1 MSDLYLGSGLYLGK
15 HLDSNG
21 MLGALYRHQ
30 LSDLITHTFICG
42 GSGSGKTVM
51 GKAILEEAAVQG
63 IPSII
68 VDLKG
73 DLSSLALAF
82 GELGA
87 PALAPWVE
95 VEDKS
100 TLGRAALAEANS
112 FRKRLWDWGLAETN
126 VREFSNRVAVEIF
139 TPRSELGRRVSI
151 PLISSPPADINKL
164 LEADPDTAAVMVTSM
179 AEALVRR
186 VIPAGQRDRE
196 TDFVTALIEYA
207 WRTGVDLTGETGL
220 GQLVSMILEPP
231 FATIGVLG
239 IDDHIPENRRQKLAQ
254 AVNGQL
260 VGAAANW
267 VRGEE
272 MSIDKLVGANRV
284 DGKTQLSV
292 ISLAHITD
300 FEDQSFVVAQVA
312 FAINAWMRKQGSAP
326 GGNRPRLLFFLD
338 EIGGGGG
345 KTAFYPTYPYTS
357 TCKPALNILVKQ
369 GRAFGVGCILATQNP
384 GDIDYKGLS
393 NCATWIVGKLQ
404 TKRDRDKVREGLTDA
419 EFSPS
424 DLAKKI
430 ARPKTGEFM
439 LLNKEGDVHFIKE
452 RWLLTYH
459 CTLSPEQLRRYKA
472 KGLAPYEGSLN
483 TDIAFED
490 VAQTIQSDEQEQ
502 IESLWN
508 DAKDA
513 IGQAC
518 NLLEQIL
525 DHDIGSDKARLWLSL
540 LRDPD
545 GFNRRLQEAQRQL
558 AERVE
563 AASLSRRT
571 MAQEPHG
578 LMTLLAE
585 KRPVSQDPSVSD
597 TRTIPSPA
605 SATLPGDSLLV
616 EDDGSVTY
624 QGRKF
629 QLYRRYAGKSVVFIE
644 AEGELRFSIEGKML
658 SKSFKL

>member
-1 MSDLYLGSGLYLGK
+1 MPSEQ
-15 HLDSNG
+15 
-21 MLGALYRHQ
+21 YRHK

-51 GKAILEEAAVQG
+51 GKAIIEESALRGV
-63 IPSII
+63 PSII

-82 GELGA
+82 GELTA
-87 PALAPWVE
+87 PAIAPWIE
-95 VEDKS
+95 VEDRV
-100 TLGRAALAEANS
+100 TLGRAALAEANT
-112 FRKRLWDWGLAETN
+112 FRKRLWDWGFAEAN
-126 VREFSNRVAVEIF
+126 VREFANQVAVEIF

-151 PLISSPPADINKL
+151 PLISLPPPDINKL
-164 LEADPDTAAVMVTSM
+164 FEEDPDTASVMVTSM

-186 VIPAGQRDRE
+186 VIPSGQRDRE
-196 TDFVTALIEYA
+196 TDFVTALIEHA
-207 WRTGVDLTGETGL
+207 WRTGVDLTGELGL
-220 GQLVSMILEPP
+220 GQLVSMILDPP
-231 FATIGVLG
+231 FETIGVLS

-272 MSIDKLVGANRV
+272 MSIDKLVGTNRI
-284 DGKTQLSV
+284 DGKTQISV
-292 ISLAHITD
+292 ISLSHITD
-300 FEDQSFVVAQVA
+300 FEDQSFVVAQLA
-312 FAINAWMRKQGSAP
+312 FAINVWMRKQGSAP

-419 EFSPS
+419 EFSSS

-459 CTLSPEQLRRYKA
+459 CTLSPEQLRRFKS
-472 KGLAPYEGSLN
+472 KGLTPYEGSLN
-483 TDIAFED
+483 TEIAVEDIDE
-490 VAQTIQSDEQEQ
+490 TRLTDEQEE
-502 IESLWN
+502 ISSLWN

-513 IGQAC
+513 LGQAC
-518 NLLEQIL
+518 NLLEKIL
-525 DHDIGSDKARLWLSL
+525 DNDGGNEKARVWLSI

-545 GFNRRLQEAQRQL
+545 GMHRRLFDTQKQL
-558 AERVE
+558 ASISTTQGHNKSPVSGGLLSLLSEKKDSPPSGLGSDLRPLSTPQNA
-563 AASLSRRT
+563 AAS
-571 MAQEPHG
+571 
-578 LMTLLAE
+578 
-585 KRPVSQDPSVSD
+585 
-597 TRTIPSPA
+597 
-605 SATLPGDSLLV
+605 GDSVLV
-616 EDDGSVTY
+616 DDDGSVNY
-624 QGRKF
+624 KGCSF
-629 QLYRRYAGKSVVFIE
+629 QLYRRYAGKSVTFIE
-644 AEGELRFSIEGKML
+644 ENGELKFSIEGKVL
-658 SKSFKL
+658 SKSYKL

>member
-1 MSDLYLGSGLYLGK
+1 VSELYLGK
-15 HLDSNG
+15 HLDPNG
-21 MLGALYRHQ
+21 TPRESYRHKA
-30 LSDLITHTFICG
+30 SDLITHTFICG

-51 GKAILEEAAVQG
+51 GKAIIEEAALKG

-82 GELGA
+82 GEMTA
-87 PALAPWVE
+87 QAVAPWIV

-112 FRKRLWDWGLAETN
+112 FRKRLWDWGLGETN
-126 VREFSNRVAVEIF
+126 VREFSSQIAVEIF

-151 PLISSPPADINKL
+151 PLIPSPPPDINKL
-164 LEADPDTAAVMVTSM
+164 FDADPDTASVMVTSM

-186 VIPAGQRDRE
+186 VIPSGQRDRE
-196 TDFVTALIEYA
+196 TDFVTALIEHA
-207 WRTGVDLTGETGL
+207 WRTGIDLTGETGL

-231 FATIGVLG
+231 FARIGVLG
-239 IDDHIPENRRQKLAQ
+239 IDEHIPENRRQKLAQ

-260 VGAAANW
+260 VGAAASW

-284 DGKTQLSV
+284 DGRTQISVLNLS
-292 ISLAHITD
+292 HIAD
-300 FEDQSFVVAQVA
+300 FEDQSFVVAQIA
-312 FAINAWMRKQGSAP
+312 FAINGWMRKQGSAP

-357 TCKPALNILVKQ
+357 TCKPALNILIKQ

-424 DLAKKI
+424 ELAKKL

-439 LLNKEGDVHFIKE
+439 LMNKDGDVHFIKE

-459 CTLSPEQLRRYKA
+459 CTLSPEQLRRYKT
-472 KGLAPYEGSLN
+472 KGLAPYEGSLD
-483 TDIAFED
+483 TDITLEETITSGE
-490 VAQTIQSDEQEQ
+490 QEEIQS
-502 IESLWN
+502 LWK

-518 NLLEQIL
+518 NLLEKIL
-525 DHDIGSDKARLWLSL
+525 DHDIASEKARLWISI

-545 GFNRRLQEAQRQL
+545 AVSRRLHEAQRQL
-558 AERVE
+558 AEYAE
-563 AASLSRRT
+563 AASLCSNNKVQDSS
-571 MAQEPHG
+571 A
-578 LMTLLAE
+578 LMTLLSE
-585 KRPVSQDPSVSD
+585 NKTTSQSASFNDMQTVHSL
-597 TRTIPSPA
+597 A
-605 SATLPGDSLLV
+605 SAFPTANSILV

-644 AEGELRFSIEGKML
+644 EEGELKFSIEGKVL
-658 SKSFKL
+658 SKSFRL

>member
-1 MSDLYLGSGLYLGK
+1 MSELYIGK
-15 HLDSNG
+15 HLDPNG
-21 MLGALYRHQ
+21 MPGELYRHK
-30 LSDLITHTFICG
+30 LNDLITHTFICG

-51 GKAILEEAAVQG
+51 GKAIVEEAAIKGV
-63 IPSII
+63 PSII
-68 VDLKG
+68 IDLKG

-82 GELGA
+82 GELAA
-87 PALAPWVE
+87 PALAPWIE

-100 TLGRAALAEANS
+100 NLGRAALAEANT
-112 FRKRLWDWGLAETN
+112 FRQRLWDWGLAETN
-126 VREFSNRVAVEIF
+126 VREFSNDVAVEIF

-151 PLISSPPADINKL
+151 PLISSPPPDINKL
-164 LEADPDTAAVMVTSM
+164 FDEDPDTASVMVTSM

-186 VIPAGQRDRE
+186 VIPSGQRDRE

-207 WRTGVDLTGETGL
+207 WRRGVDLTGEAGL

-231 FATIGVLG
+231 FATIGVLV

-260 VGAAANW
+260 IGAAANW

-284 DGKTQLSV
+284 DGKTQVSV
-292 ISLAHITD
+292 INLSHITD

-312 FAINAWMRKQGSAP
+312 FAINAWMRKQGGAP
-326 GGNRPRLLFFLD
+326 GGNRPRLLFVLD

-357 TCKPALNILVKQ
+357 TCKPALNLLVKQ

-424 DLAKKI
+424 DLAKKL

-459 CTLSPEQLRRYKA
+459 CTMSPEQLSRYKV
-472 KGLAPYEGSLN
+472 KGLAPYEGSLSTN
-483 TDIAFED
+483 IAFED
-490 VAQTIQSDEQEQ
+490 FEETAKSDEQEEIQ
-502 IESLWN
+502 SFWN

-518 NLLEQIL
+518 NLLEKII
-525 DHDIGSDKARLWLSL
+525 DHDIHSEKARIWISI

-545 GFNRRLQEAQRQL
+545 GYNRRLQEAQRQL
-558 AERVE
+558 AEYAE
-563 AASLSRRT
+563 AASLTR
-571 MAQEPHG
+571 ANEGQERSG
-578 LMTLLAE
+578 LITLLSE
-585 KRPVSQDPSVSD
+585 KKSPSQGTSFNSTRTVPSPESVS
-597 TRTIPSPA
+597 P
-605 SATLPGDSLLV
+605 PGDSVLV

-624 QGRKF
+624 KGRKY
-629 QLYRRYAGKSVVFIE
+629 QLYRRYAGKSVAFIE
-644 AEGELRFSIEGKML
+644 EDGELRFSIEGKVL

>member
-1 MSDLYLGSGLYLGK
+1 MNELYLGK
-15 HLDSNG
+15 QLDPNGVTSNQ
-21 MLGALYRHQ
+21 YFHK

-42 GSGSGKTVM
+42 GSGSGKTVI
-51 GKAILEEAAVQG
+51 GKAIIEESALQG
-63 IPSII
+63 VPAII

-73 DLSSLALAF
+73 DLSSLVLSF
-82 GELGA
+82 SELDA
-87 PALAPWVE
+87 SSVAPWIE
-95 VEDKS
+95 VDDRAS
-100 TLGRAALAEANS
+100 IGRVALAEANT
-112 FRKRLWDWGLAETN
+112 FRQRLREWGLAEAN
-126 VREFSNRVAVEIF
+126 VRQFANQVAVEIF

-151 PLISSPPADINKL
+151 PLISSPPPDIDKL
-164 LEADPDTAAVMVTSM
+164 FLEDPDTASVMVTSM

-186 VIPAGQRDRE
+186 VIPTGQRDRE

-207 WRTGVDLTGETGL
+207 WRVGVDLSGEAGL

-272 MSIDKLVGANRV
+272 MSVDKLIGSNRV
-284 DGKTQLSV
+284 DGKTQISV
-292 ISLAHITD
+292 INLSHITD

-424 DLAKKI
+424 DMAKKL

-459 CTLSPEQLRRYKA
+459 CTLSPAQLRRYKV
-472 KGLAPYEGSLN
+472 KGLAPYEETLN
-483 TDIAFED
+483 TDIMVPIFED
-490 VAQTIQSDEQEQ
+490 GIISDEHEEVQ
-502 IESLWN
+502 SLWN
-508 DAKDA
+508 DAKDV

-518 NLLEQIL
+518 NLLEKIL
-525 DHDIGSDKARLWLSL
+525 EHDDNAEKARVWISI

-545 GFNRRLQEAQRQL
+545 GINRRLLELQRKL
-558 AERVE
+558 TEGVE
-563 AASLSRRT
+563 ASSVVGRS
-571 MAQEPHG
+571 MATKPIG
-578 LMTLLAE
+578 LM
-585 KRPVSQDPSVSD
+585 
-597 TRTIPSPA
+597 
-605 SATLPGDSLLV
+605 SLLSEV
-616 EDDGSVTY
+616 KYASHTPSHSDVQSNLGQPVVTPSSDSVLVGDDGCVTY
-624 QGRKF
+624 KGRKF
-629 QLYRRYAGKSVVFIE
+629 QLYRRYACRPVSFIE
-644 AEGELRFSIEGKML
+644 ENGELKFSIEGKVL
-658 SKSFKL
+658 SKSYRL

>member
-1 MSDLYLGSGLYLGK
+1 MSELYIGK
-15 HLDSNG
+15 HLDPNKMPG
-21 MLGALYRHQ
+21 ELYRHK

-51 GKAILEEAAVQG
+51 GKAIIEEAALKGV
-63 IPSII
+63 PSII

-82 GELGA
+82 GELA
-87 PALAPWVE
+87 ALNVAPWIE
-95 VEDKS
+95 VEDQS
-100 TLGRAALAEANS
+100 MLGRAALAEANS
-112 FRKRLWDWGLAETN
+112 FRKKLWDWGLAETN
-126 VREFSNRVAVEIF
+126 VREFSNQVAVEIF
-139 TPRSELGRRVSI
+139 TPRSDLGRRVSI
-151 PLISSPPADINKL
+151 PLISSPPPDIDKL
-164 LEADPDTAAVMVTSM
+164 FGKDPDTALVMVTSM

-186 VIPAGQRDRE
+186 VIPSGQRDRE

-207 WRTGVDLTGETGL
+207 WRTGVDLTGEAGL
-220 GQLVSMILEPP
+220 GHLVSMILEPP
-231 FATIGVLG
+231 FKTIGVLD

-272 MSIDKLVGANRV
+272 MSIDKLVGTNRV
-284 DGKTQLSV
+284 DGKTQISV
-292 ISLAHITD
+292 INLSHITD
-300 FEDQSFVVAQVA
+300 FEDQSFVVAQLA

-326 GGNRPRLLFFLD
+326 GENRPRLLFFLD

-345 KTAFYPTYPYTS
+345 KTAFYPTYPYIS
-357 TCKPALNILVKQ
+357 TCKPALNLLVKQ

-424 DLAKKI
+424 DLTKKL

-439 LLNKEGDVHFIKE
+439 LLNKEGDVYFIKE

-459 CTLSPEQLRRYKA
+459 CTLSPEQLRRYRA
-472 KGLAPYEGSLN
+472 KGLTPYEESLS
-483 TDIAFED
+483 TDIAVTD
-490 VAQTIQSDEQEQ
+490 SGNAVRSDEHDEIQ
-502 IESLWN
+502 SLWN
-508 DAKDA
+508 DVKDA

-518 NLLEQIL
+518 NLLEKVL
-525 DHDIGSDKARLWLSL
+525 KCDGGADAARLWISI

-545 GFNRRLQEAQRQL
+545 GFNRRLQEAERQL
-558 AERVE
+558 AECIK
-563 AASLSRRT
+563 ASSVPEHSK
-571 MAQEPHG
+571 AQVPSG
-578 LMTLLAE
+578 LMSLLSE
-585 KRPVSQDPSVSD
+585 KKRPGYAGAFSD
-597 TRTIPSPA
+597 ARTQSDGLTLP
-605 SATLPGDSLLV
+605 LPGDSVLV
-616 EDDGSVTY
+616 EDDGCVTY
-624 QGRKF
+624 KGRRF
-629 QLYRRYAGKSVVFIE
+629 QLYRRYVGKSVAFIE
-644 AEGELRFSIEGKML
+644 EGGELKFSIEGKVL

>member
-1 MSDLYLGSGLYLGK
+1 MSELYIGK
-15 HLDSNG
+15 HLAYND
-21 MLGALYRHQ
+21 MLGELYHHK

-42 GSGSGKTVM
+42 GSGSGKTVI
-51 GKAILEEAAVQG
+51 GKAIVEESALKGV
-63 IPSII
+63 PSII

-82 GELGA
+82 GELSA
-87 PALAPWVE
+87 PAVAPWIE

-100 TLGRAALAEANS
+100 SLGRAALAEANT
-112 FRKRLWDWGLAETN
+112 FRKRLWDWGLAEAN
-126 VREFSNRVAVEIF
+126 VREFANQVAVEIF

-151 PLISSPPADINKL
+151 PLISSPPPDINNL
-164 LEADPDTAAVMVTSM
+164 FDDDPDTASVMVTSM

-186 VIPAGQRDRE
+186 VIPTGQRDRE
-196 TDFVTALIEYA
+196 TDFVTALIEHA
-207 WRTGVDLTGETGL
+207 WRTGIDLTGEAGL
-220 GQLVSMILEPP
+220 GQLVSMILDPP

-284 DGKTQLSV
+284 DGKTQISV
-292 ISLAHITD
+292 INLSHITD

-345 KTAFYPTYPYTS
+345 KTAFYPTHPYTS

-369 GRAFGVGCILATQNP
+369 GRAFGIGCILATQNP

-459 CTLSPEQLRRYKA
+459 CTLSPEQLRRYKT
-472 KGLAPYEGSLN
+472 KGLTPYEGSLN
-483 TDIAFED
+483 TDIAVSDFED
-490 VAQTIQSDEQEQ
+490 VARYDEQEEIQ
-502 IESLWN
+502 SLWN

-518 NLLEQIL
+518 NLLEKIL
-525 DHDIGSDKARLWLSL
+525 ERNDTAEKARVWISI

-545 GFNRRLQEAQRQL
+545 GMNRRLQEVQRQL
-558 AERVE
+558 AENNNPSLVIGRANSPESSALMSLLSERKPVNQHTPLSDLPPQSSQPTSL
-563 AASLSRRT
+563 AS
-571 MAQEPHG
+571 
-578 LMTLLAE
+578 
-585 KRPVSQDPSVSD
+585 
-597 TRTIPSPA
+597 
-605 SATLPGDSLLV
+605 GDSVLV
-616 EDDGSVTY
+616 DDDGSVTY
-624 QGRKF
+624 NGRKF
-629 QLYRRYAGKSVVFIE
+629 QLYRRYAGKSVAFIE
-644 AEGELRFSIEGKML
+644 ENGELKFSIEGKML
-658 SKSFKL
+658 SKSFSL

>member
-1 MSDLYLGSGLYLGK
+1 MSELYIGK
-15 HLDSNG
+15 HLDPNG
-21 MLGALYRHQ
+21 MPGELYRHK

-51 GKAILEEAAVQG
+51 GKAIIEEAALKGV
-63 IPSII
+63 PSII

-73 DLSSLALAF
+73 DLSSLAIAF
-82 GELGA
+82 GELTA
-87 PALAPWVE
+87 PAVAPWVE
-95 VEDKS
+95 VEDRS
-100 TLGRAALAEANS
+100 TLGRAALAEANT

-126 VREFSNRVAVEIF
+126 VREFSNQVAVEIF

-151 PLISSPPADINKL
+151 PLIPSPPPDVNTL
-164 LEADPDTAAVMVTSM
+164 FDTDPDTASVMVTSI

-186 VIPAGQRDRE
+186 VIPSGQRDRE

-207 WRTGVDLTGETGL
+207 WRMNVDLTGEAGL
-220 GQLVSMILEPP
+220 AALVSMILNPP

-239 IDDHIPENRRQKLAQ
+239 IGDHIPENRRQKLAQ

-272 MSIDKLVGANRV
+272 MSIDKLAGVNRI
-284 DGKTQLSV
+284 DEKTQISV

-300 FEDQSFVVAQVA
+300 FEDQSFVVAQIA

-369 GRAFGVGCILATQNP
+369 GRAFGVGCILSTQNP

-393 NCATWIVGKLQ
+393 NCGTWIVGKLQ
-404 TKRDRDKVREGLTDA
+404 TKRDREKVREGLTDA

-424 DLAKKI
+424 DLAKKL

-439 LLNKEGDVHFIKE
+439 LLNKDGDVHFIKE

-459 CTLSPEQLRRYKA
+459 CTLSPEQFCRYKS
-472 KGLAPYEGSLN
+472 KGLAPYEIKLD
-483 TDIAFED
+483 TDIALEGIKD
-490 VAQTIQSDEQEQ
+490 TAKSNEQEE

-508 DAKDA
+508 DANDA
-513 IGQAC
+513 LGRAC
-518 NLLEQIL
+518 NLLEKIL
-525 DHDIGSDKARLWLSL
+525 GLDSESKRAQLWISI

-545 GFNRRLQEAQRQL
+545 AFNRRLQDTQRQL
-558 AERVE
+558 ADCIE
-563 AASLSRRT
+563 AASLPRGSK
-571 MAQEPHG
+571 AHKPSG
-578 LMTLLAE
+578 LMTLLSE
-585 KRPVSQDPSVSD
+585 KKSAGRGQAFNDKQ
-597 TRTIPSPA
+597 TAISPA
-605 SATLPGDSLLV
+605 SVRPPADSVLV
-616 EDDGSVTY
+616 EEDGSVTY
-624 QGRKF
+624 KGRRF
-629 QLYRRYAGKSVVFIE
+629 QLYRRYAGKSVSFIE
-644 AEGELRFSIEGKML
+644 DEGELRFSVEGKIL
-658 SKSFKL
+658 SKTFRL

>member
-1 MSDLYLGSGLYLGK
+1 MSELYIGK
-15 HLDSNG
+15 HLGPNG
-21 MLGALYRHQ
+21 MPSELYRHK

-51 GKAILEEAAVQG
+51 GKAIIEESAVKG
-63 IPSII
+63 VPSVI

-73 DLSSLALAF
+73 DLSSLVLAF
-82 GELGA
+82 GELTA
-87 PALAPWVE
+87 PAVAPWIE
-95 VEDKS
+95 VEDKT
-100 TLGRAALAEANS
+100 TLGRAALAEANT
-112 FRKRLWDWGLAETN
+112 FRKRLWDWGLTEAN
-126 VREFSNRVAVEIF
+126 VREFANHVSVEIF

-151 PLISSPPADINKL
+151 PLISSPPPDINKL
-164 LEADPDTAAVMVTSM
+164 FEEDPDTASVMVTSM

-186 VIPAGQRDRE
+186 VIPIGQRDRE
-196 TDFVTALIEYA
+196 TDFVTALIEHA
-207 WRTGVDLTGETGL
+207 WRTGVDLTGEAGL

-239 IDDHIPENRRQKLAQ
+239 IDDHIPENRRQRLAQ

-284 DGKTQLSV
+284 DGKTQISV
-292 ISLAHITD
+292 INLAHITD
-300 FEDQSFVVAQVA
+300 FEDQSFVVTQVA
-312 FAINAWMRKQGSAP
+312 FAINVWMRKQGSAP
-326 GGNRPRLLFFLD
+326 GGDRPRLLFFLD

-393 NCATWIVGKLQ
+393 NCATWVVGKLQ

-424 DLAKKI
+424 DLAKKL

-483 TDIAFED
+483 TDIAVPDFED
-490 VAQTIQSDEQEQ
+490 AAQSDEQERIQ
-502 IESLWN
+502 SLWN

-518 NLLEQIL
+518 NLLDKIL
-525 DHDIGSDKARLWLSL
+525 EHDGSAEKARVWISI

-545 GFNRRLQEAQRQL
+545 GMNHRLQEALRQL
-558 AERVE
+558 AECRD
-563 AASLSRRT
+563 ASSTTVRGEVLKPSGLIALLSEKQLK
-571 MAQEPHG
+571 QETSISNIGPHSH
-578 LMTLLAE
+578 
-585 KRPVSQDPSVSD
+585 RPDS
-597 TRTIPSPA
+597 IPS
-605 SATLPGDSLLV
+605 GDSVLV
-616 EDDGSVTY
+616 EDDGSVNY
-624 QGRKF
+624 KGRKF
-629 QLYRRYAGKSVVFIE
+629 QLYRRYAGKSVTFIE
-644 AEGELRFSIEGKML
+644 EHGELKFSIEGKVL
-658 SKSFKL
+658 SKSYKL

>member
-1 MSDLYLGSGLYLGK
+1 MSELYLGK
-15 HLDSNG
+15 HLDPNG
-21 MLGALYRHQ
+21 MTSELYRHN

-51 GKAILEEAAVQG
+51 GKAIIEESALKGV
-63 IPSII
+63 PSII

-82 GELGA
+82 GEFAA
-87 PALAPWVE
+87 PAIAPWIE
-95 VEDKS
+95 VEDKA
-100 TLGRAALAEANS
+100 TLGRAALAEANT
-112 FRKRLWDWGLAETN
+112 FRKRLWDWGLAEAN
-126 VREFSNRVAVEIF
+126 VREFANHVSVEIF

-151 PLISSPPADINKL
+151 PLISSPPPDINNL
-164 LEADPDTAAVMVTSM
+164 FDEDPDTASVMVTSM

-186 VIPAGQRDRE
+186 VIPTGQRDRE
-196 TDFVTALIEYA
+196 TDFVTALIEHA
-207 WRTGVDLTGETGL
+207 WRTNVDLTGEAGL
-220 GQLVSMILEPP
+220 GQLVSMILKPP

-272 MSIDKLVGANRV
+272 MSIDKLVGTNRV
-284 DGKTQLSV
+284 DGKTQISV
-292 ISLAHITD
+292 INLSHITD

-424 DLAKKI
+424 NLAKKL

-472 KGLAPYEGSLN
+472 KELAPYEGSLN
-483 TDIAFED
+483 TDIVVPDFED
-490 VAQTIQSDEQEQ
+490 AVQSEEMEEIQ
-502 IESLWN
+502 SLWN

-518 NLLEQIL
+518 NLLERIL
-525 DHDIGSDKARLWLSL
+525 EHDGSAEKAKVWISI

-545 GFNRRLQEAQRQL
+545 GMNTRFQETQKQL
-558 AERVE
+558 AECRDV
-563 AASLSRRT
+563 SSNTRRGK
-571 MAQEPHG
+571 APEPSG
-578 LMTLLAE
+578 LMSLLSE
-585 KRPVSQDPSVSD
+585 RKQPNQSTSVSD
-597 TRTIPSPA
+597 VRPQSNQPNFA
-605 SATLPGDSLLV
+605 PPGDSVLV
-616 EDDGSVTY
+616 EDDGCVTY
-624 QGRKF
+624 KGRKF
-629 QLYRRYAGKSVVFIE
+629 QLYRRYAGKSVAFIE
-644 AEGELRFSIEGKML
+644 ENGQLKFSIEGKVL
-658 SKSFKL
+658 SKSYKL

>member
-1 MSDLYLGSGLYLGK
+1 MYDLYIGK
-15 HLDSNG
+15 YIGPNG
-21 MLGALYRHQ
+21 MPGEVYQHK
-30 LSDLITHTFICG
+30 LSNLITHTFICG
-42 GSGSGKTVM
+42 GSGSGKTVI
-51 GKAILEEAAVQG
+51 GKAIIEEAALKG
-63 IPSII
+63 IPSIV

-73 DLSSLALAF
+73 DLSSLALSF
-82 GELGA
+82 GELNA
-87 PALAPWVE
+87 SIVAPWVE

-100 TLGRAALAEANS
+100 TLGRIALAEANT
-112 FRKRLWDWGLAETN
+112 FRKLLWSWGLAESN
-126 VREFSNRVAVEIF
+126 VREFSNQVAVEIF

-151 PLISSPPADINKL
+151 PLISSPPPDINKL
-164 LEADPDTAAVMVTSM
+164 FDEDPDTASVMVTSM

-186 VIPAGQRDRE
+186 VIPSGQRDRE
-196 TDFVTALIEYA
+196 TDFVTALIEHA
-207 WRTGVDLTGETGL
+207 WRNGIDLTGEAGL
-220 GQLVSMILEPP
+220 GQLISMILEPP

-239 IDDHIPENRRQKLAQ
+239 IDDHIPENRRQRLAQ

-284 DGKTQLSV
+284 DGKTQISV

-300 FEDQSFVVAQVA
+300 FEDQSFVVAQIA

-404 TKRDRDKVREGLTDA
+404 TKKDRDKVREGLTDA

-424 DLAKKI
+424 DLAKKL

-472 KGLAPYEGSLN
+472 KGLAPYEGTLN
-483 TDIAFED
+483 TNIDIEDFEETNTSD
-490 VAQTIQSDEQEQ
+490 LQEDIQ
-502 IESLWN
+502 SLWN

-518 NLLEQIL
+518 NLLEKIL
-525 DHDIGSDKARLWLSL
+525 DHDISSEKARLWISI

-545 GFNRRLQEAQRQL
+545 GFNRRLQETQRQL
-558 AERVE
+558 AEYAETTSNPKVNNDH
-563 AASLSRRT
+563 AHS
-571 MAQEPHG
+571 P
-578 LMTLLAE
+578 LMTLLSE
-585 KRPVSQDPSVSD
+585 KKRATQGSSFND
-597 TRTIPSPA
+597 TRPMSNPA
-605 SATLPGDSLLV
+605 VTPQQGDSVLV

-624 QGRKF
+624 KGRKF
-629 QLYRRYAGKSVVFIE
+629 QLYRRYAGKSVVFIKQDD
-644 AEGELRFSIEGKML
+644 ELKFSIEGKVL

>member
-1 MSDLYLGSGLYLGK
+1 MSELYIGK
-15 HLDSNG
+15 QLDPNG
-21 MLGALYRHQ
+21 IPGELYRHK

-51 GKAILEEAAVQG
+51 GKAIIEESALKGV
-63 IPSII
+63 PSII
-68 VDLKG
+68 IDLKG

-82 GELGA
+82 GELSA
-87 PALAPWVE
+87 PAVAPWIE
-95 VEDKS
+95 VEDKTS
-100 TLGRAALAEANS
+100 LGRAALAEANT
-112 FRKRLWDWGLAETN
+112 FRKRLWDWGQAEAN
-126 VREFSNRVAVEIF
+126 VREFANKVAVEIF

-151 PLISSPPADINKL
+151 PLISSPPPDINKL
-164 LEADPDTAAVMVTSM
+164 FDEDPDTASVMVTSM

-186 VIPAGQRDRE
+186 VIPTGQRDRE
-196 TDFVTALIEYA
+196 TDFVTALIEHA
-207 WRTGVDLTGETGL
+207 WRTGVDLTGEAGL
-220 GQLVSMILEPP
+220 GQLVSMILDPP

-284 DGKTQLSV
+284 DGKTQISV
-292 ISLAHITD
+292 INLSHITD

-345 KTAFYPTYPYTS
+345 KTAFYPTHPYTS

-452 RWLLTYH
+452 RWLLTFH
-459 CTLSPEQLRRYKA
+459 CTLSPEQLRRYKT

-483 TDIAFED
+483 TDIAVPDFED
-490 VAQTIQSDEQEQ
+490 TVQTGDQEDIQ
-502 IESLWN
+502 SLWN

-518 NLLEQIL
+518 NLLEKIL
-525 DHDIGSDKARLWLSL
+525 EHDSNTEKARVWISILS
-540 LRDPD
+540 DPD
-545 GFNRRLQEAQRQL
+545 GMNRRLQEFQRQL
-558 AERVE
+558 AESNNT
-563 AASLSRRT
+563 SLVTGRANSP
-571 MAQEPHG
+571 ESSG
-578 LMTLLAE
+578 LMSLLSERKPANQGIPLSDL
-585 KRPVSQDPSVSD
+585 RLQSSQ
-597 TRTIPSPA
+597 PA
-605 SATLPGDSLLV
+605 SIPTGDSVLV

-624 QGRKF
+624 KGRKF
-629 QLYRRYAGKSVVFIE
+629 QLYRRYAGKSVAFIE
-644 AEGELRFSIEGKML
+644 EDGELKFSIEGKVL
-658 SKSFKL
+658 SKTYSL

>member
-1 MSDLYLGSGLYLGK
+1 MSDLYIGK
-15 HLDSNG
+15 NLDFNG
-21 MLGALYRHQ
+21 MPGEPFRHN

-51 GKAILEEAAVQG
+51 GKAIIEEAALKGV
-63 IPSII
+63 PSII

-73 DLSSLALAF
+73 DLSSLVLAF
-82 GELGA
+82 SELA
-87 PALAPWVE
+87 AQAVAPWIE

-100 TLGRAALAEANS
+100 TLGRAALAEANT

-126 VREFSNRVAVEIF
+126 VRDFANHVAVEIF

-151 PLISSPPADINKL
+151 PLISSPPPDINKL
-164 LEADPDTAAVMVTSM
+164 FDDDPDTASVMVTSI

-186 VIPAGQRDRE
+186 VAPSGQQDRE
-196 TDFVTALIEYA
+196 TDFVTALIEHA
-207 WRTGVDLTGETGL
+207 WRTGINLTGESGL

-231 FATIGVLG
+231 FATIGVLE

-284 DGKTQLSV
+284 DGLTQISV
-292 ISLAHITD
+292 INLSHITD
-300 FEDQSFVVAQVA
+300 FEDQSFVVAQLA
-312 FAINAWMRKQGSAP
+312 FAINVWMRKQGSAP
-326 GGNRPRLLFFLD
+326 GGSRPRLLFFLD

-345 KTAFYPTYPYTS
+345 KTAFYPTHPYTS

-424 DLAKKI
+424 DLAKKL

-452 RWLLTYH
+452 RWLLSYH

-472 KGLAPYEGSLN
+472 KGLAPYEGALN
-483 TDIAFED
+483 TDIAFE
-490 VAQTIQSDEQEQ
+490 VIEETTKSDEQEL
-502 IESLWN
+502 IPSLWN

-518 NLLEQIL
+518 NLLEKIL
-525 DHDIGSDKARLWLSL
+525 AYDIDPEKARLWISI

-545 GFNRRLQEAQRQL
+545 GFNRRLQETQRQL
-558 AERVE
+558 AEYIE
-563 AASLSRRT
+563 AASLPMGNEGKEPSGLMALLSEKKNNVIDSSFNGFRT
-571 MAQEPHG
+571 MPN
-578 LMTLLAE
+578 
-585 KRPVSQDPSVSD
+585 
-597 TRTIPSPA
+597 PA
-605 SATLPGDSLLV
+605 SPPASGDSVLV
-616 EDDGSVTY
+616 GDDGSVIY
-624 QGRKF
+624 KGRKF
-629 QLYRRYAGKSVVFIE
+629 QLYRRYAGKSVAFIE
-644 AEGELRFSIEGKML
+644 EGGVIKFSVEGKVL

>member
-1 MSDLYLGSGLYLGK
+1 MYDLYIGK
-15 HLDSNG
+15 YIGPNG
-21 MLGALYRHQ
+21 MPGEVYQHK
-30 LSDLITHTFICG
+30 LSNLITHTFICG
-42 GSGSGKTVM
+42 GSGSGKTVI
-51 GKAILEEAAVQG
+51 GKAIIEEAALKG
-63 IPSII
+63 IPSIV

-73 DLSSLALAF
+73 DLSSLALSF
-82 GELGA
+82 GELNA
-87 PALAPWVE
+87 SIVAPWVE

-100 TLGRAALAEANS
+100 TLGRIALAEANT
-112 FRKRLWDWGLAETN
+112 FRKLLWSWGLAESN
-126 VREFSNRVAVEIF
+126 VREFSNQVAVEIF

-151 PLISSPPADINKL
+151 PLISSPPPDINKL
-164 LEADPDTAAVMVTSM
+164 FDEDPDTASVMVTSM

-186 VIPAGQRDRE
+186 VIPSGQRDRE
-196 TDFVTALIEYA
+196 TDFVTALIEHA
-207 WRTGVDLTGETGL
+207 WRNGIDLTGEAGL
-220 GQLVSMILEPP
+220 GQLISMILEPP
-231 FATIGVLG
+231 FVTIGVLG
-239 IDDHIPENRRQKLAQ
+239 IDDHIPENRRQRLAQ

-284 DGKTQLSV
+284 DGKTQISV

-300 FEDQSFVVAQVA
+300 FEDQSFVVAQIA

-424 DLAKKI
+424 DLAKKL

-472 KGLAPYEGSLN
+472 KGLAPYEGTLN
-483 TDIAFED
+483 TNIDIEDFEETNTSD
-490 VAQTIQSDEQEQ
+490 LQEDIQ
-502 IESLWN
+502 SLWN

-518 NLLEQIL
+518 NLLEKIL
-525 DHDIGSDKARLWLSL
+525 DHDISSEKARLWISI

-545 GFNRRLQEAQRQL
+545 GFNRRLQETQRQL
-558 AERVE
+558 AEYAETTSNPKVNNDH
-563 AASLSRRT
+563 AHS
-571 MAQEPHG
+571 P
-578 LMTLLAE
+578 LMTLLSE
-585 KRPVSQDPSVSD
+585 KKRATQGSSFND
-597 TRTIPSPA
+597 TRPMSNPA
-605 SATLPGDSLLV
+605 VTPQQGDSVLV

-624 QGRKF
+624 KGRKF
-629 QLYRRYAGKSVVFIE
+629 QLYRRYAGKSVVFIKQDD
-644 AEGELRFSIEGKML
+644 ELKFSIEGKVL

>member
-1 MSDLYLGSGLYLGK
+1 MSDLYIGK

-21 MLGALYRHQ
+21 TPGELYRHK

-51 GKAILEEAAVQG
+51 GKAIIEEAALKGV
-63 IPSII
+63 PSII
-68 VDLKG
+68 IDLKG
-73 DLSSLALAF
+73 DLSSLAFAF
-82 GELGA
+82 GELVA
-87 PALAPWVE
+87 PAVAPWIE

-100 TLGRAALAEANS
+100 TLGRAALAEANT
-112 FRKRLWDWGLAETN
+112 FRKQLWDWDLAETN
-126 VREFSNRVAVEIF
+126 IREFANQVAIEIF

-151 PLISSPPADINKL
+151 PLISSPPTDINNL
-164 LEADPDTAAVMVTSM
+164 FDEDPDTAAVMVSSM
-179 AEALVRR
+179 AEALVRK
-186 VIPAGQRDRE
+186 VITSGQRDRE
-196 TDFVTALIEYA
+196 TDYVTALIEHA
-207 WRTGVDLTGETGL
+207 WRSGIDLTGESGL
-220 GQLVSMILEPP
+220 GQLVNMILEPP
-231 FATIGVLG
+231 FATIGVLN
-239 IDDHIPENRRQKLAQ
+239 IDNHIPENRRQKLAQ

-272 MSIDKLVGANRV
+272 MSIDKLSGVNRV
-284 DGKTQLSV
+284 DGKTQISV
-292 ISLAHITD
+292 INLSHITD

-459 CTLSPEQLRRYKA
+459 CTMSPEQLRRYKI

-483 TDIAFED
+483 TDIALENFEK
-490 VAQTIQSDEQEQ
+490 AIESDEQEEIQ
-502 IESLWN
+502 SLWN

-513 IGQAC
+513 VGQAC
-518 NLLEQIL
+518 NLLEKIL
-525 DHDIGSDKARLWLSL
+525 DRDINAEKARLWISI

-558 AERVE
+558 AESKE
-563 AASLSRRT
+563 AAPSPKASKG
-571 MAQEPHG
+571 QEPSG
-578 LMTLLAE
+578 LMTLLSVKKSANQGPSFNNAG
-585 KRPVSQDPSVSD
+585 PVTSS
-597 TRTIPSPA
+597 A
-605 SATLPGDSLLV
+605 STPPPGDSILV

-624 QGRKF
+624 KGRKF
-629 QLYRRYAGKSVVFIE
+629 QLYRRYARKSVTFIE
-644 AEGELRFSIEGKML
+644 EDGELKFSIEGKVL
-658 SKSFKL
+658 SKSFRL